1 MWEIARQKIE
11 KARIAKG
18 YSYATVAAHVGYSDT
33 TVQRWLQEPK
43 KDTDCKHP
51 APKSAPPFNVVVD
64 VAAFVGC
71 NIHDITSAVG
81 AQELQMGQA
90 VGYKG
95 TAALL
100 EDFERWKLEHSH
112 HCQTVI
118 DHHVELRRLDADH
131 HAQVMG
137 RLSAEVTYLKQQVAR
152 FRITAIVLLTLFVL
166 ALLFAVYL
174 VAADVPELGAAGT
187 ITAAGP
193 TPLGFLRLVTI
204 PLLVLLLA
212 AVAVLLITTRR
223 RAAQPPAPPQDPP
236 AP

>member
-1 MWEIARQKIE
+1 MWEIARQKLE
-11 KARIAKG
+11 KARIEKG
-18 YSYATVAAHVGYSDT
+18 FSYAAIASHIGYSDT

-43 KDTDCKHP
+43 KDSDSKHP

-71 NIHDITSAVG
+71 DIHDITSAVG

-100 EDFERWKLEHSH
+100 EDFERWKNEHSH

-118 DHHVELRRLDADH
+118 DHHMELRRLDADH
-131 HAQVMG
+131 HAQITG
-137 RLSAEVTYLKQQVAR
+137 RLSAEVSYLKQQVAR
-152 FRITAIVLLTLFVL
+152 FRVTAIVLLVLFVL
-166 ALLFAVYL
+166 ALLFAVFL
-174 VAADVPELGAAGT
+174 VAADVPELGAGGTVASAG
-187 ITAAGP
+187 A

-212 AVAVLLITTRR
+212 TVAVLLVTARNR
-223 RAAQPPAPPQDPP
+223 SPRPPKDSKPQ
-236 AP
+236 